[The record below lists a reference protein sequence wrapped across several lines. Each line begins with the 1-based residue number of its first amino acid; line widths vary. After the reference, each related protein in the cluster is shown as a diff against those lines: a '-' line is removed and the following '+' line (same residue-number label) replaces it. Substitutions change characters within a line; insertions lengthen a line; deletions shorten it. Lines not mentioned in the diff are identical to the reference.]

1 MISLSVIVC
10 SIVQLASSASCPQSI
25 PTVSVVPRC
34 PSNEIE
40 WISAAGKKNCSA
52 LEKYQ
57 NCSKDRSFVYHCVL
71 NKNATELMEVCAP
84 IWYMSGFCALFSMTD
99 RRIINDPVLDC
110 TKFVPPCPTRFPSNE
125 SFKYQMCYS
134 HIKIPTA
141 PQNEKEEHTTFV
153 MTVIMAV
160 LVIIVILVIS
170 LLICIRINWKKNN
183 NSRKPRCEK
192 IAENVDELD
201 ELIIE
206 KKDDSKE
213 IDKISPVD
221 VTTRKDVEEEVTNF
235 ETMSGKNILCSLKNV
250 VTIRDLREKLSEKES
265 VPLKCLLV
273 VDKEN
278 GVLYQDATV
287 FEPCKKERYT
297 LMVGNK
303 NRTQGFKE
311 DGNVHTDVISNKQ
324 ISHGKCQMCCG
335 HFTVPETLFD
345 WVKDKLPGSGDVEL
359 QCPRCSDVWEEEEL
373 VEKCNMSEDEKLFLN
388 CVLEVN
394 EKTKK
399 MKQ

>member
-34 PSNEIE
+34 PSNEKE
-40 WISAAGKKNCSA
+40 WISAAKRKNCSA
-52 LEKYQ
+52 LENCQ
-57 NCSKDRSFVYHCVL
+57 TCSKDRSFVYHCVL
-71 NKNATELMEVCAP
+71 NKNATELVEVCAP
-84 IWYMSGFCALFSMTD
+84 IWYMSGFCARFSMTD
-99 RRIINDPVLDC
+99 RRIINDDPALDC
-110 TKFVPPCPTRFPSNE
+110 TKFVPPCLTRFPSNE
-125 SFKYQMCYS
+125 SFKS
-134 HIKIPTA
+134 
-141 PQNEKEEHTTFV
+141 
-153 MTVIMAV
+153 
-160 LVIIVILVIS
+160 
-170 LLICIRINWKKNN
+170 
-183 NSRKPRCEK
+183 
-192 IAENVDELD
+192 ENVYELD

-206 KKDDSKE
+206 SKDDSKE
-213 IDKISPVD
+213 IEKISLD
-221 VTTRKDVEEEVTNF
+221 TTRKDVVEEVANF
-235 ETMSGKNILCSLKNV
+235 VTMSGKNILCSLKNV

-297 LMVGNK
+297 LMVGNT

-373 VEKCNMSEDEKLFLN
+373 VKKCNMSEDEKLFLN

>member
-34 PSNEIE
+34 PSNEKE
-40 WISAAGKKNCSA
+40 WISAAERKNCSA
-52 LEKYQ
+52 LE
-57 NCSKDRSFVYHCVL
+57 NCHTCSKDRSFVYHCVL
-71 NKNATELMEVCAP
+71 NKNATELVEVCAP
-84 IWYMSGFCALFSMTD
+84 IWYMSGFCARFSMTD
-99 RRIINDPVLDC
+99 RRIINDDPALDC
-110 TKFVPPCPTRFPSNE
+110 TKFVPPCLTRFPSNE
-125 SFKYQMCYS
+125 SFKYQMCYR
-134 HIKIPTA
+134 HIKFSTA
-141 PQNEKEEHTTFV
+141 SQSEKGEHTTFV
-153 MTVIMAV
+153 MTVIIAV
-160 LVIIVILVIS
+160 LVILVILVIS
-170 LLICIRINWKKNN
+170 LLIFIRINWKKNN
-183 NSRKPRCEK
+183 NSIKPRCEK

-206 KKDDSKE
+206 SKDDSKE
-213 IDKISPVD
+213 IEKISLD
-221 VTTRKDVEEEVTNF
+221 TTRKDVLEEVANF
-235 ETMSGKNILCSLKNV
+235 VTMSGKNILCSLKNV